1 MMPDEL
7 DDDILISYDNSRTGE
22 TKINVKINPY
32 FSQEVGSS

>member
-7 DDDILISYDNSRTGE
+7 DDDILISYNNSRTGE
-22 TKINVKINPY
+22 TKTKVIINPY

>member
-7 DDDILISYDNSRTGE
+7 DNNISISYNNSRTGE
-22 TKINVKINPY
+22 TKINVKINPS